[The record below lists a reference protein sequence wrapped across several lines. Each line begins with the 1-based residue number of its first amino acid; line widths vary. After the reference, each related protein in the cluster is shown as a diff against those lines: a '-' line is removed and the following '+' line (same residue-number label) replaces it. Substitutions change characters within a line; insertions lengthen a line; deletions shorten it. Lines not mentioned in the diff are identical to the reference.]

1 MATLIQNIPARSS
14 SRMRF
19 VIWGVAFG
27 TLVAVLILGTRAIMD
42 NPSASV
48 FEGHGFV
55 SQLERLSR

>member
-14 SRMRF
+14 SRIRF

-27 TLVAVLILGTRAIMD
+27 TLVPVLVIGTRAIMD
-42 NPSASV
+42 SPSVPV
-48 FEGHGFV
+48 FEGHGFE